1 MAVKISGM
9 MGTGSMGHNN
19 RKFITENVDPARTEQ
34 NITLCRENLKQVYHE
49 LFDEALA
56 EYNAK
61 KTKTR
66 DKIPDYY
73 RHIEKSKQE
82 RLFHEVIF
90 QIGNKDNCGCE
101 TPDGERAA
109 AALKEFAEAFQ
120 ERNPHLRV
128 FNSVIHMDEATPH
141 IHIDFVPVATEQ
153 KRGLAKRV
161 SLKQALAQQGF
172 TGQSKRQTEWNAWVN
187 SEKLVL
193 EQIAQQH
200 SFEVIHGDGGRPHM
214 SLPEEKETLQGTVKE
229 LKAAKKVSLDLDRI
243 KPEETMM
250 GNIKGITLKEVKQL
264 KALAVRGAEAEQTVK
279 QQANTIELQKAQIT
293 SLERQLRPSI
303 QKRLKEAQELSDLK
317 DENMAL
323 EYELNRQKDLMARLM
338 QRVEAALNFLEEKL
352 PEQFRPYVQRARA
365 HIMPEPKQK
374 HRHDR
379 GMSMGGMER

>member
-34 NITLCRENLKQVYHE
+34 NITLRRENLKQVYHE

-82 RLFHEVIF
+82 RLFHEVI
-90 QIGNKDNCGCE
+90 
-101 TPDGERAA
+101 
-109 AALKEFAEAFQ
+109 
-120 ERNPHLRV
+120 
-128 FNSVIHMDEATPH
+128 
-141 IHIDFVPVATEQ
+141 
-153 KRGLAKRV
+153 
-161 SLKQALAQQGF
+161 
-172 TGQSKRQTEWNAWVN
+172 
-187 SEKLVL
+187 
-193 EQIAQQH
+193 
-200 SFEVIHGDGGRPHM
+200 HGDGGRPHM
-214 SLPEEKETLQGTVKE
+214 SLPEYKEAARELEAARQEIEAARAEVSELQAEKETLQGTVKE
-229 LKAAKKVSLDLDRI
+229 LKAAKKVSLDLERI

-250 GNIKGITLKEVKQL
+250 GNIKGVTLKEIKQL

-279 QQANTIELQKAQIT
+279 QQVNTIELQKAQIT

-338 QRVEAALNFLEEKL
+338 QRVEAALTFLEEKL

-365 HIMPEPKQK
+365 HILPEQKQE
-374 HRHDR
+374 HRRDR